1 MFDDEDNS
9 SRFRAKPRGAGRRM
23 TISSQVS
30 HADLD
35 LETSAGPLRLYVT
48 SSILVEVD
56 VDACLPGE
64 IFGDLVAP
72 RAPPAQAR
80 AALTALRRV
89 DG

>member
-23 TISSQVS
+23 TIGSQVS

-35 LETSAGPLRLYVT
+35 LKTSAGPLRLYVT

-64 IFGDLVAP
+64 IFGEPASRSAP
-72 RAPPAQAR
+72 RLPKRAPR
-80 AALTALRRV
+80 
-89 DG
+89 

>member
-1 MFDDEDNS
+1 MFDDEDDA
-9 SRFRAKPRGAGRRM
+9 SRFRAKSRGAGRRM

-56 VDACLPGE
+56 VDACLPDEFVGE
-64 IFGDLVAP
+64 PAP
-72 RAPPAQAR
+72 RPEPR
-80 AALTALRRV
+80 LPKRTRR
-89 DG
+89 